1 MNTEFINYLKGY
13 PGAAHS
19 ENIFLPEDVTP
30 DPRQRRKIVGSLFN
44 PHIIWQPD
52 THISENE
59 METFI
64 MDVARKLVTS
74 ADKQSIEKA
83 FRGLI
88 AKVSGNILTLK
99 YRPIFEK
106 LKRDRHLTGI
116 LAYFTRGSLYR
127 RDEVQELDV
136 LVFLKKYPDPYN
148 FQYDAQEFLDI
159 IHLFNPPGKRKIYEK
174 NLQTF
179 MKLLYGKQY
188 EYLMQINLIKREA
201 GQVYHE
207 KAKKLREQLRTL
219 SITEATETEAK
230 EILRAAEIQGSPYK
244 GRILTLPDLEMNGL
258 EPKYKMSFK
267 EFAPVYFSFPYHIA
281 QGRVAVVAYLEKDGQ
296 YVPGSYYQSNS
307 HGIWRRLDGYTMM
320 EGKIVSYGAGEKR
333 GITNLPLVFQK
344 ALAEIT
350 GNPSLIIK
358 LTADESD
365 FIFAG
370 VASSTLSLLSRNSTA
385 VEPKREREP
394 ERERQP
400 EIKEKQPEKLDGNFY
415 GENGSLIPP
424 GEVDFY
430 DRRQAPD
437 FSKPMTHWEAV
448 NKAYGK
454 ITYKAF
460 LSGDDRFIYTFC
472 NDETGRAWIG
482 AIENH
487 SAICPTGPRETW
499 VDGGCLATP
508 AYEYLGRE
516 GNYGNPELRIGNYID
531 MFENYLSKVRIIAL
545 YAKNPGI

>member
-1 MNTEFINYLKGY
+1 MNTEIANYFKRFSS
-13 PGAAHS
+13 ATRK

-59 METFI
+59 IETFI

-74 ADKQSIEKA
+74 ADKQSIEKD
-83 FRGLI
+83 FQELV
-88 AKVSGNILTLK
+88 AKVRGNILTLK
-99 YRPIFEK
+99 CFPIFEK
-106 LKRDRHLTGI
+106 IRRDKHLTGI

-136 LVFLKKYPDPYN
+136 LVFLKKYPDPYG
-148 FQYDAQEFLDI
+148 FQYEAQDFLDI

-201 GQVYHE
+201 GQIYSE
-207 KAKKLREQLRTL
+207 KAKQLHEQIKTV
-219 SITEATETEAK
+219 SIAEIKETEGK
-230 EILRAAEIQGSPYK
+230 EILKAAEIQGSPYK
-244 GRILTLPDLEMNGL
+244 GRMLTLSDLAQNGL
-258 EPKYKMSFK
+258 QPRYIMSFK
-267 EFAPVYFSFPYHIA
+267 GFAPAYFSSPYHIA
-281 QGRVAVVAYLEKDGQ
+281 QGRVAVIAYLKKDGQ
-296 YVPGSYYQSNS
+296 YIPGSFYQSNS
-307 HGIWRRLDGYTMM
+307 HGIWRRLENYVMM
-320 EGKIVSYGAGEKR
+320 EGRIVSYGAGEKR
-333 GITNLPLVFQK
+333 GAANLPLVFQK

-350 GNPSLIIK
+350 NNPNLIIN
-358 LTADESD
+358 LDHEESD

-370 VASSTLSLLSRNSTA
+370 VAHSTLSLLSRNSTA
-385 VEPKREREP
+385 AES
-394 ERERQP
+394 
-400 EIKEKQPEKLDGNFY
+400 EIKEKQPEKLDGNIY
-415 GENGSLIPP
+415 NENDRLIAPE
-424 GEVDFY
+424 EVDFH

-437 FSKPMTHWEAV
+437 FSKQVIHWEAV
-448 NKAYGK
+448 NKLYGK
-454 ITYKAF
+454 TTYKAF
-460 LSGDDRFIYTFC
+460 LSGDDRFVYTFC
-472 NDETGRAWIG
+472 KDERDRAWIG
-482 AIENH
+482 CIENH
-487 SAICPTGPRETW
+487 SAICADGPRETW

-531 MFENYLSKVRIIAL
+531 MFKNYLSKVRIIAL
-545 YAKNPGI
+545 YANNPEI